1 MRHFENINSKNEQV
15 VMLALNTLANKDS
28 SIEAYRS
35 AFQSLGIELGRLIGE
50 HVSSVLPD
58 EVMMVCA
65 SEDADWLA
73 KGVQYGLGK
82 GKTPIS
88 VYWNSRSQ
96 AYADEHEKLEI
107 SPIVKAYEEPISKCR
122 LLVVVKSIISSSCV
136 VKTQLTRLV
145 GKINPEQIAIAAPVM
160 YKDGIPNLRK
170 EFPETIAQ
178 KFDFFTF
185 AVDDER
191 SENNEVIP
199 GIGGMVY
206 TRLGLGD
213 MDSKNSYMPQIVL
226 DRLL

>member
-1 MRHFENINSKNEQV
+1 MAEHNDFGVWGEDMAQQYMVEQG
-15 VMLALNTLANKDS
+15 
-28 SIEAYRS
+28 Y
-35 AFQSLGIELGRLIGE
+35 SLLHR
-50 HVSSVLPD
+50 
-58 EVMMVCA
+58 
-65 SEDADWLA
+65 DWRCGHRDLD
-73 KGVQYGLGK
+73 L
-82 GKTPIS
+82 
-88 VYWNSRSQ
+88 
-96 AYADEHEKLEI
+96 
-107 SPIVKAYEEPISKCR
+107 
-122 LLVVVKSIISSSCV
+122 
-136 VKTQLTRLV
+136 
-145 GKINPEQIAIAAPVM
+145 VM

>member
-1 MRHFENINSKNEQV
+1 
-15 VMLALNTLANKDS
+15 MLALNTLVNKDS
-28 SIEAYRS
+28 SVEAYRS
-35 AFQSLGIELGRLIGE
+35 AFQLLGIELGRLIGE
-50 HVSSVLPD
+50 RVSSISPD

-82 GKTPIS
+82 GRTPIS
-88 VYWNSRSQ
+88 VYWNSRSTI
-96 AYADEHEKLEI
+96 YADEYEKLEI

-122 LLVVVKSIISSSCV
+122 LLIVVKSIISSSCV

-191 SENNEVIP
+191 SKNNEVIP

-206 TRLGLGD
+206 ARLGLGD
-213 MDSKNSYMPQIVL
+213 MDAKNSYMPQMVL
-226 DRLL
+226 DRLQ